1 MKPDFARWFKGQNG
15 QPALPTCL
23 LPKGQLRFLV
33 DASFHVCEEAAAEIA
48 DDAAVYA
55 LDMQFR
61 PGNLLYL
68 YHGSGRIL
76 TIKFN
81 RRGGVV
87 KTDAAQSFRRTFP
100 AQYAALDKAVQ
111 DREEDSYRQAL
122 KEILLGIR
130 RDGRKAWTAIFWN
143 RKEGYW
149 QNRLSESLGRLARD
163 QESWVVVDR
172 ESEIAF
178 PSESEKK
185 AFFAEV
191 EGGLVDGIQQ
201 MHLEEGFNKG
211 TSLGA
216 FKPDFLAIGPLGEL
230 VCLELKHGSNSKDLY
245 WSPFKAAIYRDSFRR
260 ACQDT
265 SFVRGLC
272 EMVRQKV
279 ALGILPR
286 FVEERLPENG
296 GNFPCIE
303 AAVVIAEPSLV
314 SRKSWRRIA
323 HIQASFP
330 RTSVP
335 VLVTDDAAGGLRFQ
349 ARQVW
354 NRSRD

>member
-1 MKPDFARWFKGQNG
+1 MKPDFARWFKGQDG

-23 LPKGQLRFLV
+23 LPKGHLRFLV
-33 DASFHVCEEAAAEIA
+33 DASFHVCEEAASEIG

-81 RRGGVV
+81 RRGEVV

-172 ESEIAF
+172 ESEITF
-178 PSESEKK
+178 PSEREKEV
-185 AFFAEV
+185 FFAKV
-191 EGGLVDGIQQ
+191 KGGLPDRIKQLQQ
-201 MHLEEGFNKG
+201 QGRFNKG
-211 TSLGA
+211 TSLNA

-230 VCLELKHGSNSKDLY
+230 VCLELKHGSNSRDLY
-245 WSPFKAAIYRDSFRR
+245 WSPFKAAIYRDSFRL

-286 FVEERLPENG
+286 FVEERLPDNG

-303 AAVVIAEPSLV
+303 ATVVIAEPGLV
-314 SRKSWRRIA
+314 SRESWRKIA
-323 HIQASFP
+323 RIQADYP

-335 VLVTDDAAGGLRFQ
+335 VLVTNETEGGLQ
-349 ARQVW
+349 VHARHVW
-354 NRSRD
+354 NCSKD